1 MTRRPPSGGPR
12 AAPQARPAARLGRLR
27 PGCWLLPAWLLWP
40 MAAWSHAFWMVPYG
54 PFVEPGA
61 RVALDLRIGP
71 RWPGESTP
79 RLPGLVRTFRV
90 IDAQGS
96 RDVAG
101 RSGATPV
108 GHFDARSAG
117 AAVVAMETNAS
128 SIKLDGAQFQAYL
141 REEHLDE
148 ALKQRESLG
157 LSDADARE
165 DFFRAAKTLVIVGGD
180 SRGFDRV
187 VGQPI
192 ELVPVTDPAR
202 YRPGQP
208 FDVRLLREGRP
219 AQHVRIAALPQS
231 APEKVLEANTG
242 ANGVARFTLPSAG
255 QWTFYAVQIEPA
267 ARPSADWQSTWASLT
282 LAIGEVPR

>member
-1 MTRRPPSGGPR
+1 
-12 AAPQARPAARLGRLR
+12 
-27 PGCWLLPAWLLWP
+27 
-40 MAAWSHAFWMVPYG
+40 
-54 PFVEPGA
+54 
-61 RVALDLRIGP
+61 
-71 RWPGESTP
+71 
-79 RLPGLVRTFRV
+79 
-90 IDAQGS
+90 
-96 RDVAG
+96 
-101 RSGATPV
+101 
-108 GHFDARSAG
+108 
-117 AAVVAMETNAS
+117 METNAS